1 MAVEKGAKRAAL
13 AHVHSQTEALARTE
27 SGMSYAKKSVR
38 PNLTALPKRK
48 ADFIEPMDCAPV
60 TKLPDGPGWVFEIK
74 FDGYRAIAVKADG
87 RVSLF
92 SRRRKSFDHHYPL
105 IVEALG
111 ELPEGTVVEV
121 NRRRLPAT
129 RPTASKLTRYR
140 WLSRNWLH
148 QKLFGMACS
157 QSGTSPEL
165 PRRRH
170 AAWSRCYYLD

>member
-1 MAVEKGAKRAAL
+1 MTMAPCVRVSMAVEKGAKRAAL

-87 RVSLF
+87 RVNLF
-92 SRRRKSFDHHYPL
+92 LRRRKSFDHHHPL
-105 IVEALG
+105 IVEALA
-111 ELPEGTVVEV
+111 ELPEGTVVDGEKLRLLKEAAETGST
-121 NRRRLPAT
+121 RRRIRVGAGESI
-129 RPTASKLTRYR
+129 RAASSSDAGKTHLDD
-140 WLSRNWLH
+140 
-148 QKLFGMACS
+148 G
-157 QSGTSPEL
+157 
-165 PRRRH
+165 RR
-170 AAWSRCYYLD
+170 